1 MFVDK
6 TVKDFIS
13 ILSSKEPVPG
23 GGGAAALAGAIGN
36 ALGSMVGNLTVG
48 KEKYKDVEP
57 EIIEI
62 LNKTKE
68 LQENL
73 LSLIDEDAQVFSEVA
88 KAYKL
93 PKNTEEERKQKE
105 EALKNALKNACQVPI
120 KIMENSLEALKLQRR
135 LAEIGSKLAISDVGV
150 GALLLKAA
158 VLSGKLNVVINLNG
172 IDDEEFV
179 RKISEYIERIC
190 KEAEKLA
197 DEAYK
202 IVLEKLKG

>member
-57 EIIEI
+57 EVIEI
-62 LNKTKE
+62 LNKAKE

-190 KEAEKLA
+190 KEAENLA